1 MTEPQVSTSEAQ
13 SSTLAVVSLVSGI
26 LTWVLLPLI
35 GAITAIITGHL
46 AKAEIRKSMGTLSGN
61 GMATAGLVLG
71 YLQIVLVLIPICVII
86 ILTLLGPSIGEVFN
100 DIILGI

>member
-1 MTEPQVSTSEAQ
+1 MTEPQVPTSEAQ

-61 GMATAGLVLG
+61 GMATAGLILG